1 VEWAVPLPPPRKIR
15 IGTQDNEAEESRRF
29 LTPKIAQNNTL
40 VWVLLRYRIRHQIF
54 FVPSLDGPF
63 RPGQRESIGE
73 LKYKKKGN
81 PSLRKG
87 EKTMDLNEPKIE
99 QGQILVLDDD
109 TFNPGHLCLV
119 TGCGT
124 GIGRAVAIALAANNI
139 TTVGVDINREE
150 AEKTQKMVDDI
161 GGRMVFFEADLTDD
175 EMLEKIVADAS
186 KLGQIKFL
194 ANIAGIQHIDPIEK
208 FPMEKYD
215 LMQRLMLRTPFFLS
229 RLVIPHMKKSPD
241 GTGVIAHMA
250 SIHAHICTQNKPVYN
265 ITKFGLRAL
274 AQSISAE
281 GGGMIRS
288 FTVSTGFVKTAL
300 ALGQIPAQAEQRGIS
315 EQDVVT
321 DVMMGRSR
329 VKEMMAPVDAANLFI
344 FGFSRFA
351 RYLVGGDLL
360 FDGGVV
366 LTY

>member
-1 VEWAVPLPPPRKIR
+1 
-15 IGTQDNEAEESRRF
+15 
-29 LTPKIAQNNTL
+29 
-40 VWVLLRYRIRHQIF
+40 
-54 FVPSLDGPF
+54 
-63 RPGQRESIGE
+63 
-73 LKYKKKGN
+73 
-81 PSLRKG
+81 
-87 EKTMDLNEPKIE
+87 MDLNEPKIE
-99 QGQILVLDDD
+99 KGQILVLDDD
-109 TFNPGHLCLV
+109 NFNPSHICIV

-139 TTVGVDINREE
+139 TIAGVDVNRKE
-150 AEKTQKMVDDI
+150 AEKTQKMVGAL
-161 GGRMVFFEADLTDD
+161 GGRMIFFEADLTDD
-175 EMLEKIVADAS
+175 QTLERTVSEAS
-186 KLGQIKFL
+186 KLGEIKFL
-194 ANIAGIQHIDPIEK
+194 ANIAGIQHIDPIEN

-215 LMQRLMLRTPFFLS
+215 LMQRLMLRAPFFLS
-229 RLVIPHMKKSPD
+229 RLAIPHMKRSSD

-281 GGGMIRS
+281 GGGRIRS

-300 ALGQIPAQAEQRGIS
+300 ALGQIPAQAQQRGIS
-315 EQDVVT
+315 EQEVVT

-351 RYLVGGDLL
+351 KYLVGGDLL
-360 FDGGVV
+360 FDGGMV